1 MKIIIT
7 EEQFDRVVNK
17 TVLFW
22 IRRRFDLVK
31 KALME
36 TYDLMGFDICR
47 IDDYEKFE
55 KKFFTV
61 MMDCLH
67 PHFYDDENFTHLE
80 YDMMCEVV
88 LRDLYYVECTEFYFA
103 GREKC

>member
-1 MKIIIT
+1 MKYVIT
-7 EEQFDRVVNK
+7 EEQYDRVVNK

-22 IRRRFDLVK
+22 IRRRYDLVE
-31 KALME
+31 KALKE
-36 TYDLMGFDICR
+36 TYKLMKFDICR

-61 MMDCLH
+61 MMDSLH
-67 PHFYDDENFTHLE
+67 PYFYDDENFTHLE

-88 LRDLYYVECTEFYFA
+88 LRDLFHVNCKEFYFK
-103 GREKC
+103 GRKKC

>member
-36 TYDLMGFDICR
+36 TYDLMEFDICR